1 MSFRQKISTFKK
13 DIKDRFKGSKRN
25 RDKKGP
31 GTSGESAGLEESRS
45 RSESPFVGGGGRDLE
60 GSGSNPVGG
69 HIGST
74 DRPAEREESEPVPAV
89 ETKTG
94 PEGKERGTLMKTKPA
109 RLSLRI
115 HSQMSK
121 LWLKVDAAKGL
132 NESHL
137 TLRSRRAQNPVVCK
151 LCSSRCGL

>member
-31 GTSGESAGLEESRS
+31 GTSGESAGLEESLS
-45 RSESPFVGGGGRDLE
+45 RSESPFVGGGDRDLE

-74 DRPAEREESEPVPAV
+74 DRPAQRDESEPVPAV

-94 PEGKERGTLMKTKPA
+94 PEGEGEGGVDENEAGQTQPSYPHPDVKAVVEGGHGERVERVPSDTSISESAKPNG
-109 RLSLRI
+109 
-115 HSQMSK
+115 M
-121 LWLKVDAAKGL
+121 
-132 NESHL
+132 
-137 TLRSRRAQNPVVCK
+137 
-151 LCSSRCGL
+151 